1 MDYHISSG
9 FAAHERQDVAA
20 LYWQAFG
27 HKLGRTL
34 GPTARAMQFLEAVLD
49 PDFALVARD
58 NEENLLGIAGF
69 KTDKGALVG
78 GDFSDL
84 QKVYGWWGALWR
96 GTILSV
102 IERDLASDILLMDGI
117 CVHERARG
125 LGVGTAL
132 LDAMKAKARDLEK
145 RALRLDVIDTNPRAK
160 ALYLRQ
166 GFVPQGVEHT
176 GPFRYVFRFTSATQM
191 LWENPSN

>member
-78 GDFSDL
+78 GGFSDL

-145 RALRLDVIDTNPRAK
+145 RALRLDVIDTNPRA
-160 ALYLRQ
+160 
-166 GFVPQGVEHT
+166 
-176 GPFRYVFRFTSATQM
+176 
-191 LWENPSN
+191 